1 MLYDLTNINDSR
13 MEYSLVEPYERKA
26 RSIEE
31 SLGGLDMIK
40 AGTPTERVVIK
51 MRMDGAPY
59 ARIQSALGM
68 IPKRTI
74 SMILKENA
82 PELVSI
88 DANNHKIPDD
98 LHKDYD

>member
-1 MLYDLTNINDSR
+1 

-51 MRMDGAPY
+51 MRIH
-59 ARIQSALGM
+59 IQLNLSLAV
-68 IPKRTI
+68 T
-74 SMILKENA
+74 
-82 PELVSI
+82 
-88 DANNHKIPDD
+88 HT
-98 LHKDYD
+98 KDRLLN